1 MIRTIARS
9 VWAHFGLPTT
19 ISTIYPRLLVV
30 YLVLVKIQYR
40 TITAVLWTVLC
51 VRVKVKEREAVS
63 GRCVVDAGQVEVRGS
78 MTGRVCPCSSPLTW
92 QL

>member
-51 VRVKVKEREAVS
+51 VRVKVKEIGSQWKVRHGMQGRWKSSRDLVS
-63 GRCVVDAGQVEVRGS
+63 
-78 MTGRVCPCSSPLTW
+78 TGRVCPCSTS
-92 QL
+92 